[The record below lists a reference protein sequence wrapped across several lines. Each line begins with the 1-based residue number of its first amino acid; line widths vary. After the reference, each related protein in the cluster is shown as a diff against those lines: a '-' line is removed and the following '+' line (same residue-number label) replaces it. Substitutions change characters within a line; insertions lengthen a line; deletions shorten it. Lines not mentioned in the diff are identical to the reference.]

1 MATKQQV
8 RDAAALAILKVAMG
22 VIKSKTT
29 GEKLTLEGFKD
40 TELFSKI
47 KKDLAEKKISR
58 RSVFTALE
66 MKLFYA
72 KATQYRDEIHKFC
85 YTYLDK

>member
-1 MATKQQV
+1 MTKIQV
-8 RDAAALAILKVAMG
+8 RDAAVIAILKVGMG
-22 VIKSKTT
+22 VFKSKST

-58 RSVFTALE
+58 RSVFSALE
-66 MKLFYA
+66 MKLIYA
-72 KATQYRDEIHKFC
+72 GATKYRDELHKFC

>member
-1 MATKQQV
+1 MTKIQV
-8 RDAAALAILKVAMG
+8 RDAAVIAILKVGMG
-22 VIKSKTT
+22 VFKSKST
-29 GEKLTLEGFKD
+29 GEILTLDKFAT

-66 MKLFYA
+66 MKLIYA
-72 KATQYRDEIHKFC
+72 GATKYRDELHKFC